1 MLEDGSVIP
10 AIIEKRKSLSPQHA
24 LLVGIS
30 GIDASGKGFVTTR
43 IAESLQKRVIKLAP
57 DGIQTAL
64 SNSKNSSIGLHN
76 ETLSVVAM
84 RICNKDRS
92 PVGIDR

>member
-30 GIDASGKGFVTTR
+30 GIDGSGKGFVTTR
-43 IAESLQKRVIKLAP
+43 IAESLQKRVIKLAVISA
-57 DGIQTAL
+57 DAG
-64 SNSKNSSIGLHN
+64 
-76 ETLSVVAM
+76 
-84 RICNKDRS
+84 
-92 PVGIDR
+92 